1 MRQSLRLALFAG
13 VLFLGVDVAT
23 AQPARSFPAAPDLS
37 AALAPVVMSDLAA
50 GGVPGAVVLV
60 GANDRTVYRAAF
72 GLRAL
77 EPAPAPMSADD
88 IFDLASLTKVVATT
102 TAVMQ
107 LVEAGRIQLDA
118 PAAAY
123 WPAFAANGKGAI
135 TIRQLLTHT
144 SGLAPDLDV
153 LANWNGL
160 EAGLDRAA
168 ATAPVRPAGV
178 AFAYSDINFIVL
190 GAIVARVSGEPLEAY
205 VQRHIFEPLGMT
217 DTGFDPPVSSLVRI
231 AATDY
236 EQGRLRWGEVQDP
249 TADRMGGVAGHAGVF
264 STADDLARFARMLL
278 HGGELDGARI
288 LKPETVALMTRP
300 AVLPGGTR
308 RGLGWDMS
316 SAYSVGMDQAFG
328 PSSYGHTGYTGCLL
342 WIDPDT
348 QSYLIILTSR
358 LHPEGHGDVKLLR
371 KDLGQ
376 LVGALTKRSPATASL
391 QAARSVSALGGRGA
405 Y

>member
-1 MRQSLRLALFAG
+1 MRDLDAG
-13 VLFLGVDVAT
+13 H
-23 AQPARSFPAAPDLS
+23 
-37 AALAPVVMSDLAA
+37 
-50 GGVPGAVVLV
+50 VPGAVVLV

-107 LVEAGRIQLDA
+107 LAEAGRIQLDA

-153 LANWNGL
+153 SADWNGL
-160 EAGLDRAA
+160 EAGLGRVV
-168 ATAPVRPAGV
+168 ATAPVRPAGA
-178 AFAYSDINFIVL
+178 AFSYSDINFIVL
-190 GAIVARVSGEPLEAY
+190 GAIVSRVSGEPLDSY
-205 VQRHIFEPLGMT
+205 VQAHIFGPLGMA
-217 DTGFDPPVSSLVRI
+217 DTGFHPPTARLARI

-249 TADRMGGVAGHAGVF
+249 TANRMGGVAGHAGVF

-278 HGGELDGARI
+278 QGGELDGVRI

-300 AVLPGGTR
+300 AVLPGGAR

-328 PSSYGHTGYTGCLL
+328 PASYGHTGYTGCLL
-342 WIDPDT
+342 WIDPST
-348 QSYLIILTSR
+348 RSYLIVLTSR
-358 LHPEGHGDVKLLR
+358 LHPDGHGNVKPLR
-371 KDLGQ
+371 RDLGQ
-376 LVGALTKRSPATASL
+376 LVGALTGRLQPPTSVQTAGSASL
-391 QAARSVSALGGRGA
+391 PAAVANNSLGPPAWPGA
-405 Y
+405 NP

>member
-1 MRQSLRLALFAG
+1 M
-13 VLFLGVDVAT
+13 
-23 AQPARSFPAAPDLS
+23 S
-37 AALAPVVMSDLAA
+37 AAIAPVVMGDLKA
-50 GGVPGAVVLV
+50 GHVPGAVVVV
-60 GANDRTVYRAAF
+60 GEHGRTVYRAAF

-77 EPAPAPMSADD
+77 EPNPAPMSADN

-123 WPAFAANGKGAI
+123 WPAFAANGKAAI

-144 SGLAPDLDV
+144 SGLAPDLD
-153 LANWNGL
+153 LSTNWNGL
-160 EAGLDRAA
+160 EEGLDRVVAA
-168 ATAPVRPAGV
+168 APVRLPGA
-178 AFAYSDINFIVL
+178 AFAYSDINFIAL
-190 GAIVARVSGEPLEAY
+190 GAIVSRVSGEPLDLY
-205 VQRHIFEPLGMT
+205 VQSHIFGPLAMT
-217 DTGFDPPVSSLVRI
+217 DTGFDPSASRLVRI

-278 HGGELDGARI
+278 QGGELDGVRI
-288 LKPETVALMTRP
+288 LKPETVALMTQS
-300 AVLPGGTR
+300 AVLPGGVR
-308 RGLGWDMS
+308 RGLGWDMG

-358 LHPEGHGDVKLLR
+358 LHPDGHGDVKPLR
-371 KDLGQ
+371 QDLGR
-376 LVGALTKRSPATASL
+376 LVGALTNPSQLPSL
-391 QAARSVSALGGRGA
+391 VQAVRSVSSPVGRGA
-405 Y
+405 S